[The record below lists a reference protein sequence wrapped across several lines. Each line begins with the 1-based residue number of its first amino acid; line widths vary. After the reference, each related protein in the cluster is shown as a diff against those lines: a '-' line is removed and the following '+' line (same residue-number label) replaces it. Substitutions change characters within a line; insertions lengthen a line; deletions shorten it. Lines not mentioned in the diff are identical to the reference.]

1 MNESQ
6 GNSPLPL
13 REGRGGSSIIILGI
27 ESSCDDTSA
36 AVIKDGVLLSNVTA
50 SQAVHESYGG
60 VVPELASRAHQQN
73 IVPVVDQALKRAG
86 VSREELS
93 AIAFTRGP
101 GLMGSLLVGVS
112 FAKGMAASLGI
123 PMIEVNHLQGHV
135 LAHFIKEEEGLTPLT
150 PSLKARGSSNHQTD
164 KNNTESQNQSTPL
177 LNREGK
183 GESLCKGGSFPKFPF
198 LCLLVSGGNSQ
209 IIKVKAYNDMEVIG
223 QTIDDAA
230 GEAIDKAAKVMG
242 LGYPGGPII
251 DKLARQ
257 GNPNAYQ
264 FSKPHIPGYDYS
276 FSGLKTSFL
285 YNLRDWMKEDPD
297 FIEHHK
303 EDLAASYEKAIV
315 DTLMNKLRLAAR
327 DLKIRQV
334 AVAGG
339 VSANTGLRNAFHEYA
354 EKYHWKIFIPK
365 FSYTTDNAA
374 MIAITGY
381 FKYQDKD
388 FCPMEAP
395 AYSRVTIK

>member
-1 MNESQ
+1 MSV
-6 GNSPLPL
+6 
-13 REGRGGSSIIILGI
+13 IILGI

-36 AVIKDGVLLSNVTA
+36 AVIKDGYLLSNVVS
-50 SQAVHESYGG
+50 SQAVHEAYGG

-73 IVPVVDQALKRAG
+73 IVPVVHEALKRAG
-86 VSREELS
+86 VTKEELS
-93 AIAFTRGP
+93 AVAFTRGP

-112 FAKGMAASLGI
+112 FAKGFARSLNI
-123 PMIEVNHLQGHV
+123 PLIDVNHLNGHV
-135 LAHFIKEEEGLTPLT
+135 LAHFIKAEGE
-150 PSLKARGSSNHQTD
+150 G
-164 KNNTESQNQSTPL
+164 
-177 LNREGK
+177 NRQ
-183 GESLCKGGSFPKFPF
+183 PNFPF

-209 IIKVKAYNDMEVIG
+209 IILVKAYNDMEILG

-230 GEAIDKAAKVMG
+230 GEAIDKCSKVMG

-257 GNPNAYQ
+257 GNPKAFT
-264 FSKPHIPGYDYS
+264 FSKPHIPGLDYS

-285 YNLRDWMKEDPD
+285 YSLRDWLKEDPD

-303 EDLAASYEKAIV
+303 VDLAASLEATVV
-315 DTLMNKLRLAAR
+315 DILMDKLRKAAKEY
-327 DLKIRQV
+327 KIKEV

-339 VSANTGLRNAFHEYA
+339 VSANNGLRNAFREHA
-354 EKYHWKIFIPK
+354 EKYDWDIFIPK

-381 FKYQDKD
+381 FKYLDRD
-388 FCPMEAP
+388 FCSIDLP
-395 AYSRVTIK
+395 AYSRVTLE

>member
-1 MNESQ
+1 M
-6 GNSPLPL
+6 GT
-13 REGRGGSSIIILGI
+13 IILGI

-36 AVIKDGVLLSNVTA
+36 AVIKDGYLLSNVVA
-50 SQAVHESYGG
+50 SQAVHEAYGG

-73 IVPVVDQALKRAG
+73 IVPVVYEALKRAG
-86 VSREELS
+86 VAKEELS
-93 AIAFTRGP
+93 AVAFTRGP

-112 FAKGMAASLGI
+112 FAKGFARSLNI
-123 PMIEVNHLQGHV
+123 PLIDVNHLMGHV
-135 LAHFIKEEEGLTPLT
+135 LAHFIKVEGEDNMVP
-150 PSLKARGSSNHQTD
+150 D
-164 KNNTESQNQSTPL
+164 Y
-177 LNREGK
+177 
-183 GESLCKGGSFPKFPF
+183 PF

-209 IIKVKAYNDMEVIG
+209 IILVKAYNKMEILG

-230 GEAIDKAAKVMG
+230 GEAIDKCSKVMG

-257 GNPNAYQ
+257 GNPKAYS
-264 FSKPHIPGYDYS
+264 FSKPHIPGLNYS

-285 YNLRDWMKEDPD
+285 YSLRDWMKEDAD

-303 EDLAASYEKAIV
+303 QDLAASLEATVV
-315 DTLMNKLRLAAR
+315 DILMDKLRKAAKEY
-327 DLKIRQV
+327 KINQV

-339 VSANTGLRNAFHEYA
+339 VSANNGLRNSFREHA
-354 EKYHWKIFIPK
+354 EKYGWKIFIPK

-381 FKYQDKD
+381 FKYLDKD
-388 FCPMEAP
+388 FCDISAP
-395 AYSRVTIK
+395 AYSRVIL

>member
-1 MNESQ
+1 MK
-6 GNSPLPL
+6 PTY
-13 REGRGGSSIIILGI
+13 ILGI

-36 AVIKDGVLLSNVTA
+36 AVIKDGILLSNVTA
-50 SQAVHESYGG
+50 SQAVHMEYGG

-73 IVPVVDQALKRAG
+73 IVPVVDTALKKAG
-86 VSREELS
+86 IEREQLS

-112 FAKGMAASLGI
+112 FAKGLALSLGI
-123 PMIEVNHLQGHV
+123 PLIDVNHLQGHI
-135 LAHFIKEEEGLTPLT
+135 LAHFIHTEG
-150 PSLKARGSSNHQTD
+150 D
-164 KNNTESQNQSTPL
+164 DYESPT
-177 LNREGK
+177 
-183 GESLCKGGSFPKFPF
+183 FPF

-209 IIKVKAYNDMEVIG
+209 IVLVKSYHEMEIIG

-230 GEAIDKAAKVMG
+230 GEAIDKCSKVMG

-257 GNPNAYQ
+257 GNPEAFT
-264 FSKPHIPGYDYS
+264 FSKPNIPGYDYS

-285 YNLRDWMKEDPD
+285 YSLRNWMEEDPQ
-297 FIEHHK
+297 FIEHHLN
-303 EDLAASYEKAIV
+303 DLAASLEKTIV
-315 DTLMNKLRLAAR
+315 DILMKKLRLAAK
-327 DLKIRQV
+327 DLKINQV

-339 VSANTGLRNAFHEYA
+339 VSANNGLRNAFHDYA
-354 EKYHWKIFIPK
+354 KRYGWKVFIPK

-381 FKYQDKD
+381 YKYQNKE
-388 FCPMEAP
+388 FCPVSAP
-395 AYSRVTIK
+395 AYSRNLL